1 MAPEIIAEAR
11 YSHKSDVWAAGCVAF
26 ALLNGELPFESGSP
40 QESFEKI
47 LKNQPIFKVQ
57 VSKFAKELVQAML
70 TSDPKQRPSA
80 SELLT
85 AIKHK
90 F

>member
-47 LKNQPIFKVQ
+47 LKNQPIFKYKFRNSRRSW
-57 VSKFAKELVQAML
+57 SKRCSPP
-70 TSDPKQRPSA
+70 TPSRDPPPPNCSQP
-80 SELLT
+80 
-85 AIKHK
+85 
-90 F
+90 